1 MPVLYPDRIGIWSVS
16 FCEGGKP
23 SQQSENRQQ
32 TQPTLLGDERYHHCA
47 KPTLLTTYYNAD
59 SLS

>member
-1 MPVLYPDRIGIWSVS
+1 MPVLYPDRIGIWSG
-16 FCEGGKP
+16 GGKP

-32 TQPTLLGDERYHHCA
+32 TQPTLLGGERYHHCA